1 MKIGF
6 VGTKIRMDL
15 VQRILDSS
23 FSEIEPDIYVDD
35 RYLYCSETADR
46 LAKMRDSV
54 DGMVFGGEL
63 QFEIYQDMFAG
74 RVPVT
79 HIRKDASSLVN
90 AFLALSMKGVD
101 ITNISVDNFSDATI
115 RQIMHDVGVKRHNIV
130 ILRRQAFRGNDED
143 YYNALFEQ
151 HRELYRS
158 GKTQGCA
165 TTLSFVYERLCQ
177 AGVPASY
184 MLPTTDNVVKTINHI
199 KDLYREKQ
207 IDRQRASSLAVLSLR
222 LTPREELA
230 YQGEGSYADSH
241 EKLLAAEEIHYF
253 AKSTHAAVI
262 TQSDEKYTILMTR
275 EELME
280 YTNDLQAFPLLHFI
294 RDNSKCDFQLGI
306 GFGDQPG
313 EARLNSVMALKKACR
328 LPGCG
333 TYIVYSNRFITGP
346 MEFVNE
352 TGGHSVF
359 ERALISKW
367 SSQTGISEDRLQKL
381 LILMDR
387 KKKPLF
393 AISEL
398 ANQLN
403 VSVRT
408 ANRLV
413 NQLEDK
419 GLAKIAGQTNQ
430 GKAGRPGNVF
440 ELLLRTK

>member
-15 VQRILDSS
+15 VQRILERS
-23 FSEIEPDIYVDD
+23 FSEIEPEIYVDE
-35 RYLYCSETADR
+35 RYLYCRETAER
-46 LAKMRDSV
+46 LTQMRDSV

-63 QFEIYQDMFAG
+63 QFEVYQDIFAG

-90 AFLALSMKGVD
+90 ALLVLSMKGVD
-101 ITNISVDNFSDATI
+101 ITHISVDNFSDATI
-115 RQIMHDVGVKRHNIV
+115 RQIMHDIGVKKHNII
-130 ILRRQAFRGNDED
+130 ILPRQAFRGDDGD
-143 YYNALFEQ
+143 YYNALFER
-151 HRELYRS
+151 HRELYCN

-199 KDLYREKQ
+199 KDLCREKQ
-207 IDRQRASSLAVLSLR
+207 IERKRASSLVVLSLR

-230 YQGEGSYADSH
+230 YQGESSYADSH

-280 YTNDLQAFPLLHFI
+280 YTNELQAFPLLHFI
-294 RDNSKCDFQLGI
+294 RDNSKCEFQLGI
-306 GFGDQPG
+306 GFGDQPD
-313 EARLNSVMALKKACR
+313 EARMNSVMALKKACQ
-328 LPGCG
+328 LPGSG
-333 TYIVYSNRFITGP
+333 TYLMYSNRFITGP
-346 MEFVNE
+346 LEFVNG
-352 TGGHSVF
+352 TSGHSVF
-359 ERALISKW
+359 ERALMSRW
-367 SSQTGISEDRLQKL
+367 SSQTGISEDRLHKL

-393 AISEL
+393 AIREL
-398 ANQLN
+398 ANELN

-440 ELLLRTK
+440 ELLLK